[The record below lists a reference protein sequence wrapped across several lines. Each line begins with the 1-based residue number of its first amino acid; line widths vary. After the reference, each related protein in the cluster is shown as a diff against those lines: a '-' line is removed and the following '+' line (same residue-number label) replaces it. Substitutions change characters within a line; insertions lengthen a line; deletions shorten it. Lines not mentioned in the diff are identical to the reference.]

1 MGDLWILWFKFILS
15 AGVVVIGGVKLTRY
29 ADQVSDRFGLNKIW
43 IGMMILG
50 MITSLPELVASVA
63 SVAVFHSPN
72 LSVGNI
78 AGSVNFNLIIIFL
91 MDLFYRSGS
100 VTDQVKADRLYN
112 FLSEF
117 YGVLAS
123 IVVLEIFFS
132 FFLKAPFI
140 GYVSLGSVA
149 ILLIYFFG
157 ARFVFTTSE
166 HPPLQEPKNILKLFK
181 ENRLMLGKL
190 ALSGAVVV
198 LGGIWLSGVCDRIA
212 VTTSLGHAFTGTIF
226 LGFATSL
233 PEIVV
238 SLWALRLGQFELA
251 LGNIFGSNV
260 FNIVILA
267 LCDLFDGPGALMS
280 RVSIIHIFA
289 ISLSLLLTMILMIG
303 IQKKGKKVWAGLGLD
318 TILMM
323 ICFAIGMKILYDLTR
338 VFP

>member
-1 MGDLWILWFKFILS
+1 MAEAWVLWAKFFIS
-15 AGVVVIGGVKLTRY
+15 AGVVVLGGVKLTRY
-29 ADQVSDRFGLNKIW
+29 ADQISDRFGLNKIW

-50 MITSLPELVASVA
+50 MITSLPELVASMA
-63 SVAVFHSPN
+63 SVVAFNAPN

-78 AGSVNFNLIIIFL
+78 AGSVNINLMIVFL

-100 VTDQVKADRLYN
+100 VTDQVKANRLYN

-117 YGVLAS
+117 YGILAS
-123 IVVLEIFFS
+123 IVVLEVFFS
-132 FFLKAPFI
+132 FFLKAPFV
-140 GYVSLGSVA
+140 GHLSFGSIA
-149 ILLIYFFG
+149 IVLIYFFG

-166 HPPLQEPKNILKLFK
+166 HPPLEEPKNTLKLLK
-181 ENRLMLGKL
+181 ENRVVLGKL
-190 ALSGAVVV
+190 VLSAMVVV

-212 VTTSLGHAFTGTIF
+212 LITSLGHTFTGTIF

-233 PEIVV
+233 PEMVV
-238 SLWALRLGQFELA
+238 SLWALRLGQFDLA

-260 FNIVILA
+260 FNIAILA
-267 LCDLFDGPGALMS
+267 LCDLFDGPGALLS

-289 ISLSLLLTMILMIG
+289 LSLSVLLTMILMIG
-303 IQKKGKKVWAGLGLD
+303 IQKKGKRTLAGLGLD